1 MQFTLSDKSM
11 MTVIDHSHSHPRALD
26 LQLQR
31 LQLHQ
36 ILHVVGEHGLI
47 EDVHMQLLSFLLL
60 LVDDLVYDCLRVAE
74 ILNRNSCTCLW
85 SS

>member
-1 MQFTLSDKSM
+1 MQFTLSNISM
-11 MTVIDHSHSHPRALD
+11 TTVIDHSHSHPRALD

-47 EDVHMQLLSFLLL
+47 EDVHVQLLSFLLL
-60 LVDDLVYDCLRVAE
+60 LVDDLIDDSLWVAE
-74 ILNRNSCTCLW
+74 ILNCNSCTCLW